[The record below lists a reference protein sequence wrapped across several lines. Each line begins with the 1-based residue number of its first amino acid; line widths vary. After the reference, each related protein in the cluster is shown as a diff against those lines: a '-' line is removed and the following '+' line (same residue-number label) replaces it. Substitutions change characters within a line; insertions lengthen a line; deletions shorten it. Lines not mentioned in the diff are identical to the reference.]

1 VALEAGRAQCDRDH
15 LNESV
20 EEGGMTS
27 KRLFGGTRLGDIATA
42 VRERGDTAPADRL
55 GSKAVLPTAE
65 LALQGRTSPGLTRET
80 VLSVD
85 PKRCRGWKYHNRT
98 GAWYTRERCED
109 LIQSIPKDGQQEP
122 ALARRVTG
130 DPAFDYELI
139 YGMRRRFACEVTN
152 AKLKVRVVE
161 VSDAQAA
168 VLMHLENADR
178 QDITPMERAL
188 SFQVQLDAKLFSTQ
202 EALGA
207 ALNVSK
213 GQVTKMLKAAQLLA
227 HTSIAALLT
236 DRSAV
241 PIEQAY
247 KLATLMDRPG
257 ARDVVLQAA
266 RNLARREEE
275 GGRDPR
281 RVLKAL
287 LASLDQSRKL
297 EPIRREYNVGKA
309 GRAVLVRNAKGKVT
323 VAFPKGLG
331 PSDREAV
338 LLAMEQILKDLA

>member
-1 VALEAGRAQCDRDH
+1 MS
-15 LNESV
+15 N
-20 EEGGMTS
+20 
-27 KRLFGGTRLGDIATA
+27 KRLFGGTRLGDIANSA
-42 VRERGDTAPADRL
+42 RERSGEAPVPERL
-55 GSKAVLPTAE
+55 GPQAVLPTAE
-65 LALQGRTSPGLTRET
+65 LALHGRTSPGLTRET

-98 GAWYTRERCED
+98 EAWYTRDRCAD
-109 LIQSIPKDGQQEP
+109 LINSIPKDGQQEP
-122 ALARRVTG
+122 ALARRITG

-152 AKLKVRVVE
+152 SKLKIRVVDS
-161 VSDAQAA
+161 SDAQAA

-178 QDITPMERAL
+178 QDITAMERAL
-188 SFQVQLDAKLFSTQ
+188 SFQAQLDARLFPTQ
-202 EALGA
+202 EALA
-207 ALNVSK
+207 NALNVSK

-227 HTSIAALLT
+227 HASIANLLI

-266 RNLARREEE
+266 KNAGRREEE

-281 RVLKAL
+281 AVMKLL

-309 GRAVLVRNAKGKVT
+309 GRAILVRNAKGKVT

-331 PSDREAV
+331 PSDRDAV
-338 LLAMEQILKDLA
+338 IQAMEQILKDLG

>member
-1 VALEAGRAQCDRDH
+1 MS
-15 LNESV
+15 N
-20 EEGGMTS
+20 
-27 KRLFGGTRLGDIATA
+27 KRLFGGTRLGDIANA
-42 VRERGDTAPADRL
+42 VRGEAVSAERP

-85 PKRCRGWKYHNRT
+85 PRRCRGWKYHNRT
-98 GAWYTRERCED
+98 SSWYTRARCED

-122 ALARRVTG
+122 ALARRLVG
-130 DPAFDYELI
+130 DPDFDYELI
-139 YGMRRRFACEVTN
+139 YGMRRRYACEVTN
-152 AKLKVRVVE
+152 SKLKVRVVE
-161 VSDAQAA
+161 VPDGQAA
-168 VLMHLENADR
+168 ILMHLENADR
-178 QDITPMERAL
+178 KDITPMERAL
-188 SFQVQLDAKLFSTQ
+188 SFQVQLDAKLFPTQ
-202 EALGA
+202 DALGN

-213 GQVTKMLKAAQLLA
+213 GQVTKMLKAAQLLGHA
-227 HTSIAALLT
+227 PIANLLA

-257 ARDVVLQAA
+257 AKDVVLQAA
-266 RNLARREEE
+266 KNLARREEE

-281 RVLKAL
+281 HVLKLL

-297 EPIRREYNVGKA
+297 DPVRREYNVGKA
-309 GRAVLVRNAKGKVT
+309 GRAIVVRNARGKVT
-323 VAFPKGLG
+323 VAFPKGVG

-338 LLAMEQILKDLA
+338 LLAMEQILKDLG

>member
-1 VALEAGRAQCDRDH
+1 
-15 LNESV
+15 
-20 EEGGMTS
+20 M
-27 KRLFGGTRLGDIATA
+27 
-42 VRERGDTAPADRL
+42 
-55 GSKAVLPTAE
+55 LPTAE

-98 GAWYTRERCED
+98 DAWYTRERCED
-109 LIQSIPKDGQQEP
+109 LITSIPKDGQQEP
-122 ALARRVTG
+122 ALARRLTG
-130 DPAFDYELI
+130 DANFDYELI
-139 YGMRRRFACEVTN
+139 YGMRRRYACEVTN
-152 AKLKVRVVE
+152 TKLKVRVVE
-161 VSDAQAA
+161 SSDSQAA

-188 SFQVQLDAKLFSTQ
+188 SFQVQLDAKLFPTQ
-202 EALGA
+202 EALA
-207 ALNVSK
+207 NALNVSK
-213 GQVTKMLKAAQLLA
+213 GQVTKMLKAAQLLGLA
-227 HTSIAALLT
+227 PIANLLT

-241 PIEQAY
+241 PMEQAY

-257 ARDVVLQAA
+257 AKDVVLQAA
-266 RNLARREEE
+266 KNLARRDGE

-281 RVLKAL
+281 VVLKSL

-309 GRAVLVRNAKGKVT
+309 GRAILVRNAKGKVT
-323 VAFPKGLG
+323 VAFPKGVG

-338 LLAMEQILKDLA
+338 LQAMEQILKDLG